1 MSEGKPEIFINVD
14 RLNQLLDENGLDAV
28 VARSGRNFTYLSGMA
43 YPGTLAR
50 LLDLPDS
57 DRGVM
62 VLWPRNGEPVLIVND
77 TAAGLAARDSWIER
91 QVIYEGYVE
100 SPYRRLA
107 EVLKDEGLA
116 EARVGF
122 EQDYVSA
129 RDWALVDEALPKVR
143 MVDCTAIMDR
153 VRWIKTPA
161 EVARFKH
168 AADLLDDVFLDVFP
182 GLRPGDTE
190 RLAHS
195 RIIAGCLERG
205 FNWAHGILN
214 SSSNTIPYAGESD
227 VVFNAGDVMR
237 TDYVAY
243 FDGYPGHQS
252 RNLIFGE
259 PSQKQRDEYRSI
271 RDIYRGTIDRC
282 RPGAR
287 VGDIYD
293 FAVDAFTSD
302 GWKFESLL
310 VGHGV
315 GSWWHQQE
323 PILRRGSDIILE
335 EGMVLALEPH
345 IGHWHIQDMVVL
357 RADGPELLSDKMSTD
372 EPFVTVGS

>member
-1 MSEGKPEIFINVD
+1 MADSGPEIFVNTD
-14 RLNQLLDENGLDAV
+14 RLNRLLDESGLDAV
-28 VARSGRNFTYLSGMA
+28 VARSGRNFTYLSGFA

-62 VLWPRNGEPVLIVND
+62 VLWPRHGEPVLIVND
-77 TAAGLAARDSWIER
+77 TAAGLAARDSWIDR
-91 QVIYEGYVE
+91 QAIYEGYVE
-100 SPYRRLA
+100 SPYSRLA
-107 EVLKDEGLA
+107 ETLTAEGLA

-122 EQDYVSA
+122 ERDYISA
-129 RDWALVDEALPKVR
+129 RDWAMVAETLPKMA

-153 VRWIKTPA
+153 VRWIKTPE
-161 EVARFKH
+161 EVARIKR

-182 GLRPGDTE
+182 RLRAGDTE
-190 RLAHS
+190 RHAHS
-195 RIIAGCLERG
+195 FMIAGCLERG

-214 SSSNTIPYAGESD
+214 ASTNTIPYGGESD
-227 VVFNAGDVMR
+227 VVFRSGDVMR

-243 FDGYPGHQS
+243 LDGYPGHQS
-252 RNLIFGE
+252 RTLIFGE
-259 PSQKQRDEYRSI
+259 PSQQQQDEYRSI
-271 RDIYRGTIDRC
+271 RDIYRATIDKC

-293 FAVDAFTSD
+293 FAVGEFTAQ

-323 PILRRGSDIILE
+323 PILRRGSDIVLE

-357 RADGPELLSDKMSTD
+357 RTDGPELLSDRMSTD
-372 EPFVTVGS
+372 EPFVTS